1 MKKTYYKELKKLAYE
16 EAKKKL
22 RGSICP
28 VITPFLEN
36 GDIDIETFQQLI
48 HWQIESGS
56 HGISVTGTSGE
67 PSSLTIEERKRV
79 MKIASETIAG
89 RVFFAP
95 GTGSTNHDETMEL
108 TKYAEELGAD
118 AAMVIV
124 PYYNKPN
131 QDALYT
137 HFKIV
142 AESVKIPIIIYNIP
156 GRSAVNMEVTTM
168 KRLVEDCPNI
178 VGVKEANKDFE
189 HVNRVLLNCGRDFLL
204 YSGIELLC
212 YPMLAI
218 GGAGFISATAN
229 VEPAKVA
236 ELYNAWVAGDVERSQ
251 DLHFELMPLND
262 ALFRD
267 TNPAPAKV
275 ALGMMGKINPKLRL
289 PLGPPSQAV
298 TDEVRQ
304 TLISLDI
311 LPKETASQL

>member
-1 MKKTYYKELKKLAYE
+1 MIYD

-28 VITPFLEN
+28 VVTPFTES
-36 GDIDIETFQQLI
+36 GAIDEDAFIELI
-48 HWQIESGS
+48 NWQIDSGS

-67 PSSLTIEERKRV
+67 PSSLTIAERKRV
-79 MKIASETIAG
+79 MELAKETIAG

-124 PYYNKPN
+124 PYYNRPN
-131 QDALYT
+131 QEALYQ
-137 HFKIV
+137 HFKTV
-142 AESVKIPIIIYNIP
+142 ADSVTTPIIIYNIP
-156 GRSAVNMEVTTM
+156 GRSAVNMEVSTM

-178 VGVKEANKDFE
+178 IGVKEANKDFE

-204 YSGIELLC
+204 FSGIELLC

-229 VEPAKVA
+229 VEPTKVA
-236 ELYNAWVAGDVERSQ
+236 ELYNAWVAGDVARAQ

-262 ALFRD
+262 ALFKD
-267 TNPAPAKV
+267 TNPAPVKV
-275 ALGMMGKINPKLRL
+275 ALGMMGKITPKLRL
-289 PLGPPSQAV
+289 PLGLPTAV
-298 TDEVRQ
+298 IQQEVRES
-304 TLISLDI
+304 LIELAI
-311 LPKETASQL
+311 LPKEVTAK

>member
-1 MKKTYYKELKKLAYE
+1 MKEWILLIYD

-28 VITPFLEN
+28 VVTPFTDS
-36 GDIDIETFQQLI
+36 GAIDEKAFVELI
-48 HWQIESGS
+48 NWQIDSGS

-67 PSSLTIEERKRV
+67 PSSLTIAERKRV
-79 MKIASETIAG
+79 MELAKETIAG

-124 PYYNKPN
+124 PYYNRPN
-131 QDALYT
+131 QEALYQ
-137 HFKIV
+137 HFKTV
-142 AESVKIPIIIYNIP
+142 ADSVTTPIIIYNIP
-156 GRSAVNMEVTTM
+156 GRSAVNMEVSTM

-178 VGVKEANKDFE
+178 IGVKEANKDFE

-204 YSGIELLC
+204 FSGIELLC

-229 VEPAKVA
+229 VEPTKVA
-236 ELYNAWVAGDVERSQ
+236 ELYNAWVAGDVARAQ

-262 ALFRD
+262 ALFKD
-267 TNPAPAKV
+267 TNPAPVKV
-275 ALGMMGKINPKLRL
+275 ALGMMGKITPKLRL
-289 PLGPPSQAV
+289 PLGLPTAAIQQ
-298 TDEVRQ
+298 EVRES
-304 TLISLDI
+304 LIELAI
-311 LPKETASQL
+311 LPKEVTAN

>member
-1 MKKTYYKELKKLAYE
+1 MSIYD

-28 VITPFLEN
+28 VITPFKED
-36 GDIDIETFQQLI
+36 GSIDEETFKNLVD
-48 HWQIESGS
+48 WQIESGS

-67 PSSLTIEERKRV
+67 PSSLTVAERKRV
-79 MKIASETIAG
+79 MDLAKEAING
-89 RVFFAP
+89 RVFFTP

-108 TKYAEELGAD
+108 TKYAEEIGAD

-131 QDALYT
+131 QEALYQ
-137 HFKIV
+137 HFKTV
-142 AESVKIPIIIYNIP
+142 ADSVKIPIIIYNIP
-156 GRSAVNMEVTTM
+156 GRTAVNMEVSTM

-178 VGVKEANKDFE
+178 IGAKESNKDFE

-229 VEPAKVA
+229 VEPKKVA
-236 ELYNAWVAGDVERSQ
+236 ELYNAWEAGDVARAQ

-262 ALFRD
+262 VLFKD
-267 TNPAPAKV
+267 TNPTVAKA
-275 ALGMMGKINPKLRL
+275 ALGMMGKITPKLRL
-289 PLGPPSQAV
+289 PLGLPSDELQE
-298 TDEVRQ
+298 EVRE
-304 TLISLDI
+304 TLVNMDI
-311 LPKETASQL
+311 LDKQSV

>member
-1 MKKTYYKELKKLAYE
+1 MAYE

-28 VITPFLEN
+28 VVTPFTES
-36 GDIDIETFQQLI
+36 GEIDEKAFVELI
-48 HWQIESGS
+48 NWQIESGS

-67 PSSLTIEERKRV
+67 PSSLTIAERKRV
-79 MKIASETIAG
+79 MDLAMETIGG

-108 TKYAEELGAD
+108 TKYAEEIGAD

-124 PYYNKPN
+124 PYYNRPN
-131 QDALYT
+131 QEALYQ

-142 AESVKIPIIIYNIP
+142 ADSVKTPIIIYNIP
-156 GRSAVNMEVTTM
+156 GRSAVNMDVSTM
-168 KRLVEDCPNI
+168 KRLAEDCPNI

-229 VEPAKVA
+229 VEPVKVA
-236 ELYNAWVAGDVERSQ
+236 ELYNAWEAGDVARCQ

-262 ALFRD
+262 VLFKD
-267 TNPAPAKV
+267 TNPGPAKV
-275 ALGMMGKINPKLRL
+275 ALGMMGKINPMLRL
-289 PLGPPSQAV
+289 PLGFPSEALKK
-298 TDEVRQ
+298 EVRD
-304 TLISLDI
+304 TLIDLGK
-311 LPKETASQL
+311 LPKEAATT

>member
-1 MKKTYYKELKKLAYE
+1 MKEWILLIYD

-28 VITPFLEN
+28 VVTPFTES
-36 GDIDIETFQQLI
+36 GAIDEDAFIKLI
-48 HWQIESGS
+48 NWQIDSGS

-67 PSSLTIEERKRV
+67 PSSLTIAERKRV
-79 MKIASETIAG
+79 MELAKETIAG

-124 PYYNKPN
+124 PYYNRPN
-131 QDALYT
+131 QEALYQ
-137 HFKIV
+137 HFKTV
-142 AESVKIPIIIYNIP
+142 ADSVTTPIIIYNIP
-156 GRSAVNMEVTTM
+156 GRSAVNMEVSTM

-178 VGVKEANKDFE
+178 IGVKEANKDFE

-204 YSGIELLC
+204 FSGIELLC

-229 VEPAKVA
+229 VEPTKVA
-236 ELYNAWVAGDVERSQ
+236 ELYNAWVAGDVARAQ

-262 ALFRD
+262 ALFKD
-267 TNPAPAKV
+267 TNPAPVKV
-275 ALGMMGKINPKLRL
+275 ALGMMGKITPKLRL
-289 PLGPPSQAV
+289 PLGLPTAV
-298 TDEVRQ
+298 IQQEVRES
-304 TLISLDI
+304 LIELAI
-311 LPKETASQL
+311 LPKEVTAN

>member
-1 MKKTYYKELKKLAYE
+1 MAYE
-16 EAKKKL
+16 EAKRKL

-28 VITPFLEN
+28 VVTPFTED
-36 GDIDIETFQQLI
+36 GAIDEKAFIDLI
-48 HWQIESGS
+48 NWQIESGS

-67 PSSLTIEERKRV
+67 PSSLTIAERKRV
-79 MKIASETIAG
+79 MALAKEAIAG

-95 GTGSTNHDETMEL
+95 GTGSTNHDETIEL
-108 TKYAEELGAD
+108 TKYAEEIGAD

-131 QDALYT
+131 QEALYQ
-137 HFKIV
+137 HFKTV
-142 AESVKIPIIIYNIP
+142 ADSVTTPIIIYNIP
-156 GRSAVNMEVTTM
+156 GRSAVNMEVGTM

-178 VGVKEANKDFE
+178 IGVKEANKDFE

-236 ELYNAWVAGDVERSQ
+236 ELYNAWEAGDVARCQ

-262 ALFRD
+262 VLFKD
-267 TNPAPAKV
+267 TNPGPVKV
-275 ALGMMGKINPKLRL
+275 ALGMMGKCTSHLRL
-289 PLGPPSQAV
+289 PLGFPSEQLQN
-298 TDEVRQ
+298 EVRD
-304 TLISLDI
+304 TLIELGK
-311 LPKETASQL
+311 LPKEVAVK